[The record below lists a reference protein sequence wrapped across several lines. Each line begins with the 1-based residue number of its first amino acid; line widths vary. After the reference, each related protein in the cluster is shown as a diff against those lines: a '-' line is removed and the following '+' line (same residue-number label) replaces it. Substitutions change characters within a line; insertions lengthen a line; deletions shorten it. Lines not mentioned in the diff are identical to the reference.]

1 MKKKVTISLPKT
13 TLRSEGNN
21 NDKSGALF
29 DKTNTTVVL
38 IKKAVGKVA
47 NYRGTC

>member
-21 NDKSGALF
+21 NDKLEAMF

-38 IKKAVGKVA
+38 IKKATGKVA